1 MDAESPASVRV
12 ASGASCSLPG
22 RSPFSSSSVTRHLLR
37 GALGALL
44 VALALGSFAAHPVLA
59 VTAGLG
65 AIVAWRGCPMCW
77 TIGLFET
84 VAGRLTNR

>member
-1 MDAESPASVRV
+1 MDAESPASVHV
-12 ASGASCSLPG
+12 APGASCPLPE

-44 VALALGSFAAHPVLA
+44 VAFALGSFGSHPVLA
-59 VTAGLG
+59 VAAGLG
-65 AIVAWRGCPMCW
+65 AVVAWRGCPMCW

-84 VAGRLTNR
+84 VAGRLTKR